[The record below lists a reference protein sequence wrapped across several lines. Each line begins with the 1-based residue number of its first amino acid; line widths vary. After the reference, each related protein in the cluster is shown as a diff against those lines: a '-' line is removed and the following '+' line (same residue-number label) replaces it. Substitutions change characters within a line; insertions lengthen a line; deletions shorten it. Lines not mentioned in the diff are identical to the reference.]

1 MRISGQELQFED
13 LGDQAVLPDP
23 SFSAF
28 QDVVVIE
35 GAHRL
40 LLAVLEDAIRTFQRY
55 ALASDPRG
63 RALFREAE
71 AWLMGSDSGAA
82 LSVDF
87 ISEAIGF
94 DAEFVRSRLRRWRER
109 CLADTRPTVE
119 VVITEPERG
128 RAGLRKA
135 SGE

>member
-1 MRISGQELQFED
+1 M
-13 LGDQAVLPDP
+13 
-23 SFSAF
+23 
-28 QDVVVIE
+28 IE

-40 LLAVLEDAIRTFQRY
+40 LLAVLEDAVRTFQRY

-63 RALFREAE
+63 QALFREAE

-109 CLADTRPTVE
+109 CLADTRRTVE